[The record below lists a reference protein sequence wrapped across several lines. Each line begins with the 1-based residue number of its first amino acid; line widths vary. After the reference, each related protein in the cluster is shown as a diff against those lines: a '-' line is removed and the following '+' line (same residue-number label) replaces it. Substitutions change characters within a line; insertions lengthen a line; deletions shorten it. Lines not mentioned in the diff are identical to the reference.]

1 MNRVCN
7 IAWIRFSLQ
16 SIRRSL
22 PRAARRAAKGP
33 TSPSTPLAHFG
44 SKSLMLLMV
53 EIFGVAY
60 CHSKQNPDEAP
71 ISSSVTWYFRCCTF
85 CQQPSKF
92 RAFFYFRESF
102 NIIHTLKFVH
112 FIIIIICVRV
122 RAVAGGGQ
130 EDQPVPLRPGQLH
143 TRPLT
148 GQPRPACVHA
158 LSQPGGGGG
167 PWGARRAP
175 GVGGGAGTDPVG
187 RIGPAQRL
195 RRGAAPRPAQ
205 RGEGGRS
212 AKSEAGAREGSLLGE
227 QGH

>member
-148 GQPRPACVHA
+148 GQPQPGCVHA
-158 LSQPGGGGG
+158 LSQPERGGGG
-167 PWGARRAP
+167 RRAP
-175 GVGGGAGTDPVG
+175 GWGAV
-187 RIGPAQRL
+187 
-195 RRGAAPRPAQ
+195 
-205 RGEGGRS
+205 
-212 AKSEAGAREGSLLGE
+212 RERT
-227 QGH
+227 